1 MYEVSENYK
10 AAIVGKT
17 RKYRWAGIVTDKAGR
32 QYPFTEKDILLGSG
46 RYLSSCCG
54 ATDLEIGTVYASE
67 LDISLFKDIDRY
79 TLYGGTIVLS
89 FILSLPG
96 GSEEEVPF
104 GIFNITE
111 ATRKGRI
118 IQIKAYDRMIDFDKT
133 YADLFIGGSAF
144 EWLSKACE
152 ACEVPLGVT
161 EDEINAL
168 PNSDLSFYLSGDN
181 DISTWRD
188 VIACIS
194 KSLCSYCHID
204 RQGRL
209 VLKQYGMEAV
219 TTIPST
225 FRYSSEF
232 ADFETRYTS
241 VSITNS
247 DGSTQY
253 ESLEEDDGLTYAL
266 GRNTLAEFAVED
278 IRKEY
283 VRSILTGLS
292 TIRYTPFDIET
303 PGDPA
308 LDVGDVLSFGEPISG
323 KVAAITEIT
332 HYINGRQEIRCV
344 GKNPRLRDVKTKTDK
359 ALESV
364 INKVS
369 EKSDVYYF
377 FVNDKAISIGADH
390 ETLIITL
397 RFATAGKVDVVDVT
411 MEIGPVIT
419 LTGEDNASVSFRY
432 TLNGT
437 EVEYYPENT
446 YSEDGKHLIG
456 LHHWI
461 QNTQPQTA
469 YTFNVYMKVSGGKAL
484 IGRGD
489 ARGAVHAQGLAASA
503 GWDGNLEA
511 EDAVAGVSFDVTQ
524 ITDEATVQIFGPVAL
539 TPSDSV
545 RGVRLDTRAMS
556 DTAIIR
562 RDLMVWAPYVNIA
575 LQTVTDVQID
585 TSTKKYKNAG
595 TVIIDTINPPTSIQI
610 LDNGYPK
617 YYLSF
622 DGGNTWSGYS
632 DLTESWVEDHGMTGA
647 EMEAIETSV
656 WSRCL
661 PFKIKVVM
669 DSVSELTQITA
680 VGSSRNTDSTIAIS
694 FDEAYVGKE
703 WVVTGGVERYSGTV
717 TAALQDAVTL
727 LAPLTE
733 YSFTCDHREITY
745 TTGNFG
751 AAGAIVFDASVLTI
765 TFDEEFEG
773 EEYTISGNGESY
785 TGVVP
790 ESMSA
795 SHRLQQLNT
804 TYTISCA
811 GKARRVTT
819 GDTVSAISVNIRAGG
834 DFGEPIY
841 IGDFGAGTLN
851 ISSDPA
857 TGRAVFA
864 ATWDN
869 TNYSDLQINGE
880 DFNTN
885 VLTGSGS
892 QNKVWCKALDP
903 DPESETVSIAFPSGD
918 GGAEGRFALVIP
930 ATTDEVA
937 LYCDGATRNATEYS
951 ITAAREHSHMYLCF
965 WCSAQTDFSEFTL
978 NGETVPATEQFG
990 NRWNGYYN
998 TMYLAE
1004 FDDVEEG
1011 EVYTIR
1017 TSAAAQGVLF
1027 AAGIGG
1033 IEWLKIY
1040 KGNNGRSYA
1049 VTTLSGESYEIAC
1062 SLYGEFDTTS
1072 HSYTL
1077 YGKTVRIELTGRNLA
1092 TDAVTGTVYVD
1103 ETPVLSVNSGP
1114 TNGGN
1119 GSYTTD
1125 YKSLPFEV

>member
-1 MYEVSENYK
+1 MYEVSNHYR
-10 AAIVGKT
+10 AAIKEKT
-17 RKYRWAGIVTDKAGR
+17 RKYRWAGVVTDKAGR
-32 QYPFTEKDILLGSG
+32 RYPFTEKDIVKGSG
-46 RYLSSCCG
+46 TYISSCCG
-54 ATDLEIGTVYASE
+54 STDLEIGTVYASE
-67 LDISLFKDIDRY
+67 LDISLFYDIDRY

-89 FILSLPG
+89 FFLVLEG
-96 GSEEEVPF
+96 GGEEEVPL
-104 GIFNITE
+104 GIFKITE
-111 ATRKGRI
+111 ATRRGRI

-209 VLKQYGMEAV
+209 VLKQYGMEPV
-219 TTIPST
+219 STIPDT

-253 ESLEEDDGLTYAL
+253 ESLEDDDGLTYSL
-266 GRNTLAEFAVED
+266 GRNTLAEFAVDD

-308 LDVGDVLSFGEPISG
+308 LDVGDVLSFGDPISG

-332 HYINGRQEIRCV
+332 YSINGRQKIRCV
-344 GKNPRLRDVKTKTDK
+344 GKNPRLSDVKTKTDK

-377 FVNDKAISIGADH
+377 FVNDKAISIGKDQ

-411 MEIGPVIT
+411 MEIGPV
-419 LTGEDNASVSFRY
+419 LEKSGEDDAVVSFRY
-432 TLNGT
+432 VLNGT
-437 EVEYYPENT
+437 KIDYYPENT

-456 LHHWI
+456 LHYWI

-469 YTFNVYMKVSGGKAL
+469 YTFNVYMKVTGGKAL
-484 IGRGD
+484 IERGD

-511 EDAVAGVSFDVTQ
+511 ADAVAAVSLDTAGILDDVV
-524 ITDEATVQIFGPVAL
+524 VQVFGPVAL
-539 TPSDSV
+539 SPSDLV
-545 RGVRLDTRAMS
+545 RGVHLDTKAIS
-556 DTAIIR
+556 DAVMLR
-562 RDLMVWAPYVNIA
+562 HDLMVWTPYVNTP
-575 LQTVTDVQID
+575 LQTVTDVNID
-585 TSTKKYKNAG
+585 TSTKKYKSAG

-647 EMEAIETSV
+647 QVEAIESSI
-656 WSRCL
+656 WKKCL
-661 PFKIKVVM
+661 PFKIKAVM
-669 DSVSELTQITA
+669 DSVSELSQITA
-680 VGSSRNTDSTIAIS
+680 VGSTRNTDSTITLS

-703 WVVTGGVERYSGTV
+703 WSVIGGVEAYSGTV
-717 TAALQDAVTL
+717 TADLRDTITL
-727 LAPLTE
+727 IAPLTQ
-733 YSFTCDHREITY
+733 YSFTCDHRSISY
-745 TTGNFG
+745 ATGNFG
-751 AAGAIVFDASVLTI
+751 AAGTITFDVSVLTI
-765 TFDEEFEG
+765 SFDEEFEG
-773 EEYTISGNGESY
+773 ETYTVTGNGETY
-785 TGVVP
+785 TGTVP
-790 ESMSA
+790 ETLTA

-804 TYTISCA
+804 PYTISCT
-811 GKARRVTT
+811 GKARTIAT
-819 GDTVSAISVNIRAGG
+819 GSEVAPINVNIKAGG
-834 DFGEPIY
+834 DFGTPVY
-841 IGDFGAGTLN
+841 AGDFGAGTLSVN
-851 ISSDPA
+851 SDPA
-857 TGRAVFA
+857 VSRAVFT

-869 TNYSDLQINGE
+869 TNYSYLQINGTE
-880 DFNTN
+880 FATK
-885 VLTGSGS
+885 VLTGSAA
-892 QNKVWCKALDP
+892 QNKVWCAAMDP
-903 DPESETVSIAFPSGD
+903 TPGTDTVSIAFPSGD

-937 LYCDGATRNATEYS
+937 LYSTGAERNATEYS
-951 ITAAREHSHMYLCF
+951 ITAARDHDHMYLCF
-965 WCSAQTDFSEFTL
+965 WCSAGTDFSELTL
-978 NGETVPATEQFG
+978 NGETVPATKRFG
-990 NRWNGYYN
+990 SRWNGYSN
-998 TMYLAE
+998 TMYLTE
-1004 FDDVEEG
+1004 LHDVKKG
-1011 EVYTIR
+1011 TAYTLK
-1017 TSAAAQGVLF
+1017 TSASSQGVLF

-1033 IEWLKIY
+1033 IEQLKIY

-1049 VTTLSGESYEIAC
+1049 VSTLSGESYTIDC
-1062 SLYGEFDTTS
+1062 SLYGEFAATS
-1072 HSYTL
+1072 HSYEL
-1077 YGKTVRIELTGRNLA
+1077 YGRTIRIELTGRNSG

-1103 ETPVLSVNSGP
+1103 ENPVFSVSSGA

-1125 YKSLPFEV
+1125 YTSEAFEV

>member
-1 MYEVSENYK
+1 MYEVSNHYR
-10 AAIVGKT
+10 AAIKEKT
-17 RKYRWAGIVTDKAGR
+17 RKYRWAGVVTDKAGR
-32 QYPFTEKDILLGSG
+32 RYPFTEKDMVQGSG
-46 RYLSSCCG
+46 TYISSCCG
-54 ATDLEIGTVYASE
+54 STDLEIGTVYASE

-89 FILSLPG
+89 FFLALEG
-96 GSEEEVPF
+96 GGEEEVPL
-104 GIFNITE
+104 GIFKITE
-111 ATRKGRI
+111 ATRRGRI
-118 IQIKAYDRMIDFDKT
+118 IQLKAYDRMIDFDKT

-209 VLKQYGMEAV
+209 VLKQYGMEPV
-219 TTIPST
+219 STIPDT

-253 ESLEEDDGLTYAL
+253 ESLEDDDGLTYSL
-266 GRNTLAEFAVED
+266 GRNTLAEFAVDD

-292 TIRYTPFDIET
+292 TICYTPFDIET

-308 LDVGDVLSFGEPISG
+308 LDVGDVLSFGDPISG

-332 HYINGRQEIRCV
+332 HYINGRQKIRCV
-344 GKNPRLRDVKTKTDK
+344 GKNPRLSDVKTKTDK

-377 FVNDKAISIGADH
+377 FVNDKAISIGKDQ

-411 MEIGPVIT
+411 MEIGPV
-419 LTGEDNASVSFRY
+419 LEKSGEDNAVVSFRY

-437 EVEYYPENT
+437 QIDYYPENT

-456 LHHWI
+456 LHYWI

-469 YTFNVYMKVSGGKAL
+469 YTFNVYMKVTGGKAL
-484 IGRGD
+484 IERTD

-511 EDAVAGVSFDVTQ
+511 ADAVNAVSLDTAEILDDVVV
-524 ITDEATVQIFGPVAL
+524 EVFGPIAL
-539 TPSDSV
+539 SPSDLV
-545 RGVRLDTRAMS
+545 RGVHLDTKDIS
-556 DTAIIR
+556 DAVMLR
-562 RDLMVWAPYVNIA
+562 HDLMVWTPYVNTP
-575 LQTVTDVQID
+575 LQTVTDVQTD
-585 TSTKKYKNAG
+585 SSTKKYKNAG
-595 TVIIDTINPPTSIQI
+595 TIIIDTINPPTSIQI
-610 LDNGYPK
+610 LDNGYPR
-617 YYLSF
+617 YYFSF
-622 DGGNTWSGYS
+622 DGGNTWLGYS
-632 DLTESWVEDHGMTGA
+632 DLVDEWVEGSAMTGA
-647 EMEAIETSV
+647 QVEGIDPSI
-656 WSRCL
+656 WDNCL

-669 DSVSELTQITA
+669 DSVSELSQITA
-680 VGSSRNTDSTIAIS
+680 VGSTRNTDSTMTLS

-703 WVVTGGVERYSGTV
+703 WSVTGGVESYSGRV

-727 LAPLTE
+727 LAPLTQ
-733 YSFTCDHREITY
+733 YSFTCDHRTIAY
-745 TTGNFG
+745 KTGNFG
-751 AAGAIVFDASVLTI
+751 AAGTI
-765 TFDEEFEG
+765 TFDVSVLTVSFDEAFEG
-773 EEYTISGNGESY
+773 EDYTVSGAGGETY
-785 TGVVP
+785 TGTVP
-790 ESMSA
+790 ETLTA

-804 TYTISCA
+804 PYTISCA
-811 GKARRVTT
+811 GKARTIAT
-819 GDTVSAISVNIRAGG
+819 GSEVSPIDVNIRAAG
-834 DFGEPIY
+834 DFGAPVY
-841 IGDFGAGTLN
+841 TGDFGAGELN
-851 ISSDPA
+851 VASDPA
-857 TGRAVFA
+857 VSRAVFT

-869 TNYSDLQINGE
+869 TNYTTLPINGE
-880 DFNTN
+880 DFNTK
-885 VLTGSGS
+885 VLSGGVS
-892 QNKVWCKALDP
+892 QSKVLCTAMDP
-903 DPESETVSIAFPSGD
+903 DSSSESVSIGFPPGD

-937 LYCDGATRNATEYS
+937 LYCDGAQRDATEYS

-965 WCSAQTDFSEFTL
+965 WCSAQTDFPEFTF
-978 NGETVPATEQFG
+978 NGETVTATERFG
-990 NRWNGYYN
+990 GKWNG
-998 TMYLAE
+998 
-1004 FDDVEEG
+1004 
-1011 EVYTIR
+1011 
-1017 TSAAAQGVLF
+1017 S
-1027 AAGIGG
+1027 
-1033 IEWLKIY
+1033 
-1040 KGNNGRSYA
+1040 S
-1049 VTTLSGESYEIAC
+1049 
-1062 SLYGEFDTTS
+1062 
-1072 HSYTL
+1072 
-1077 YGKTVRIELTGRNLA
+1077 
-1092 TDAVTGTVYVD
+1092 
-1103 ETPVLSVNSGP
+1103 
-1114 TNGGN
+1114 
-1119 GSYTTD
+1119 
-1125 YKSLPFEV
+1125 